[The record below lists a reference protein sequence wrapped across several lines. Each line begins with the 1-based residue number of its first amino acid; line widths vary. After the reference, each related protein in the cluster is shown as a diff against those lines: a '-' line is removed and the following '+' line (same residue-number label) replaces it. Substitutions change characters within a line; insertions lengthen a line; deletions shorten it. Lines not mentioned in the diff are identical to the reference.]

1 MSTEVALLLGQVV
14 IISLSGVL
22 APGPVTAVTIG
33 LGTRSRHAGALV
45 AIGHAIIEMPLMVAI
60 VLGVG
65 TILTARWFQVSAGAA
80 GGLSLT
86 FMGAM
91 MLWGT
96 RRVTAVARPEVPA
109 TSGPLWAGL
118 VLTLANPYFFIWWA
132 TVGLAF
138 ATRAA
143 EMGTIVFALF
153 AIVHWLCDF
162 FWLEVLS
169 NASHSGAQLMGAT
182 SRRVLLGA
190 CGITMVGFGGWFIVD
205 VLRELH
211 A

>member
-1 MSTEVALLLGQVV
+1 MSTEVAVLLGQVV
-14 IISLSGVL
+14 VISLSGVL

-33 LGTRSRHAGALV
+33 MGTRSRHAGAMV

-65 TILTARWFQVSAGAA
+65 TFLTARWFQISAGAA

-86 FMGAM
+86 CMGAM
-91 MLWGT
+91 MLWGA
-96 RRVTAVARPEVPA
+96 RRATAVAQPEVPA
-109 TSGPLWAGL
+109 SSGPLWAGI

-132 TVGLAF
+132 TVGLAL

-143 EMGTIVFALF
+143 EKGVLVFALF

-169 NASHSGAQLMGAT
+169 NASHGGAKLMGAT
-182 SRRVLLGA
+182 SRRILLGA
-190 CGITMVGFGGWFIVD
+190 CGITMVGFGIWFIID
-205 VLRELH
+205 VLRKLS
-211 A
+211 